1 VKLEDKSLTISS
13 ESQAFEVIE
22 SYLSGLELPEGVSF
36 EGWPSLKFRLTGE
49 KFHGSLTPTVMK
61 GFVDM
66 QAQINKAFAKLK
78 YGIPDPRKLSD
89 EDKESIEIQVNV
101 EEGSS
106 LVEVNMDGFL
116 GQVIQSVVHKV
127 TPQDLV
133 FISVSVALIWGGT
146 TIMKTFL
153 NNRKDIRKDEVKGES
168 ERAHL
173 DAMKFMSEQETKR
186 AELLTRAISQN
197 EQLKS
202 MDKYS
207 HNAKADLLKS
217 LSAADTTE
225 FSDVVLDRDDLKEL
239 TTNARRRF
247 RDIRID
253 GVYKIEK
260 VDSTNPDS
268 FRVQIREVK
277 TEKRISCVVQDVF
290 LEASENKKC
299 LQQAEWNRSSVHLT
313 INAKELDGEISS
325 AVILYVNP
333 VEIND

>member
-1 VKLEDKSLTISS
+1 MELEDKGLVVTN
-13 ESQAFEVIE
+13 ESQAFEVLE

-36 EGWPSLKFRLTGE
+36 DGWPSLKFRLTGE

-78 YGIPDPRKLSD
+78 YGVPDTRKLS
-89 EDKESIEIQVNV
+89 EEEKESIEIQVNV

-106 LVEVNMDGFL
+106 LVEVNMDGFYA
-116 GQVIQSVVHKV
+116 QVIQSVVHKV
-127 TPQDLV
+127 TPQELV
-133 FISVSVALIWGGT
+133 FIVVCVALIWGGT
-146 TIMKTFL
+146 TVMKTFL
-153 NNRKDIRKDEVKGES
+153 NNRKEVRKDEVKGES

-173 DAMKFMSEQETKR
+173 EAMKFMSEQETKR
-186 AELLTRAISQN
+186 AEILSQAISKN

-202 MDKYS
+202 MDTYS

-217 LSAADTTE
+217 LASADTTE
-225 FSDVVLDRDDLKEL
+225 FADVVLDKEDLKEL
-239 TTNARRRF
+239 TTNARRSF

-253 GVYKIEK
+253 GEYKIEK

-268 FRVQIREVK
+268 FRVQIREIK
-277 TEKRISCVVQDVF
+277 TDKRISCVVQDVF

-299 LQQAEWNRSSVHLT
+299 LQQAEWDRSSVRLT

-325 AVILYVNP
+325 AVILYVEP
-333 VEIND
+333 I